1 MPETYKMKISNQ
13 HLHASFSK
21 EYEPILT
28 ISSGDSIEFNTID
41 IGWGFN
47 EKNGERISYQS
58 REQEE
63 AWGHPMVGP
72 VYIKDAKP
80 GMTLEVKI
88 NKIKP
93 SWYGWNCAGG
103 KINWQNNMLNIAESP
118 EVKLNWIMNEET
130 KTAKTHIKDQE
141 FTVPLNP
148 FLGLLST
155 SPCESGV
162 HSTIPPRYCG
172 GNIDCK
178 ELVEGSTIYL
188 PITVEGALFS
198 AGDGHAAQGDGE
210 VSGQAIESPFD
221 QVNLTLTVIEDLQLK
236 NPLANTP
243 SGWITFGFDE
253 DLNIATATALEGMV
267 ELIQRI
273 YHIEKTEAVALASV
287 CVDLKITQIVNQV
300 KGVHAI
306 LPHNHLLSSPT
317 NKSNE

>member
-1 MPETYKMKISNQ
+1 MTETYKMKVSNQ

-21 EYEPILT
+21 DYEPILT

-41 IGWGFN
+41 IGWGFT
-47 EKNGERISYQS
+47 EKSGERISFQS

-63 AWGHPMVGP
+63 TWGHPMVGP
-72 VYIKDAKP
+72 IYIQNAKP

-103 KINWQNNMLNIAESP
+103 KKNWQNSVLNITESP
-118 EVKLNWIMNEET
+118 EVTLNWTINEEN
-130 KTAKTHIKDQE
+130 KTAKTRLKDQV
-141 FTVPLNP
+141 FTVPLKP
-148 FLGLLST
+148 FLGVLST
-155 SPCESGV
+155 SPSESGV
-162 HSTIPPRYCG
+162 HSTIPPRSCG

-178 ELVEGSTIYL
+178 ELVEGSTLYL
-188 PITVEGALFS
+188 PISVEGALFS

-221 QVNLTLTVIEDLQLK
+221 HVNLTLTVIEDLQLK
-236 NPLANTP
+236 MPRANTP
-243 SGWITFGFDE
+243 AGWITFGFDE
-253 DLNIATATALEGMV
+253 DLNVATATALEGMV
-267 ELIQRI
+267 ELIQEI

-306 LPHNHLLSSPT
+306 LPHYHHFSSARD
-317 NKSNE
+317 KRKE

>member
-1 MPETYKMKISNQ
+1 MAETYKMKVSNQ

-21 EYEPILT
+21 EYEPIMT
-28 ISSGDSIEFNTID
+28 IRSGDSIEFNTID
-41 IGWGFN
+41 IGWGIN
-47 EKNGERISYQS
+47 EKSGERIRYQS

-72 VYIKDAKP
+72 IYIQDAKP

-88 NKIKP
+88 NKIITG
-93 SWYGWNCAGG
+93 WYGWNCAGG
-103 KINWQNNMLNIAESP
+103 KINWQNNVLNITESP
-118 EVKLNWIMNEET
+118 EVTLNWTINEEN
-130 KTAKTHIKDQE
+130 KTAKTHVKDQE
-141 FTVPLNP
+141 FTVPLKP
-148 FLGLLST
+148 FLGVLST
-155 SPCESGV
+155 SPSESGV

-178 ELVEGSTIYL
+178 ELVEGSTVYL

-236 NPLANTP
+236 MPRANTP
-243 SGWITFGFDE
+243 AGWITFGFDE
-253 DLNIATATALEGMV
+253 DLNIATAIALEGMIKLMQ
-267 ELIQRI
+267 EI
-273 YHIEKTEAVALASV
+273 YQIEKTEAVALASI

-306 LPHNHLLSSPT
+306 LPHNHLFSSVVD
-317 NKSNE
+317 KSKE